1 MKYTTWYWSFQF
13 NKPVETEDKDIGQRL
28 RDAGRGF
35 DSDEACDI
43 AHYNDCLNE
52 KARKHRALEA
62 PILRE
67 LDMRRLKKVEDEK
80 EKHQKRIES
89 QNKTTT

>member
-1 MKYTTWYWSFQF
+1 MR
-13 NKPVETEDKDIGQRL
+13 E
-28 RDAGRGF
+28 AGRGF

-80 EKHQKRIES
+80 EKRQKRIDQ
-89 QNKTTT
+89 QNKITT